1 MAAKST
7 KLSCDLVVVTQT
19 GVDAKGKEILKKS
32 TIGKLLLSAA
42 DQDVLDV
49 VLGIEKVLNYPVN
62 EIQKNDHN
70 VITSA

>member
-1 MAAKST
+1 MAAKTT
-7 KLSCDLVVVTQT
+7 KLSCDLVIVSPT

-49 VLGIEKVLNYPVN
+49 VLGIGKVLNYPVN
-62 EIQKNDHN
+62 EIQKTDHN
-70 VITSA
+70 VITSV